1 MECPKG
7 FDYCSSDSC
16 NGNVSGTLCSVI
28 SAWSGRSEIPRMQPN
43 TAKSDR
49 SGFSPPQIKSRCSII
64 KITYANEFPLS
75 NVVVPS
81 YHERVCC
88 QLLQSMPWPKQILF
102 GVHIWSSSLKLG
114 TSTAVKRASR
124 SFSMPY
130 FFLILPCAAAIP
142 PRISP
147 TPTVQQVQHCWLKTQ
162 EKKWLANLVH
172 PQLEWPQHVAAKIRG
187 IFANIPMPLS
197 TQTENHGGFSNRI
210 RVQNGLI

>member
-64 KITYANEFPLS
+64 KFTDANEFPLS

-88 QLLQSMPWPKQILF
+88 QLLQSMPWPKQILL

-142 PRISP
+142 PRIST
-147 TPTVQQVQHCWLKTQ
+147 TPTLNKSNTVGWKHR
-162 EKKWLANLVH
+162 KKNDW
-172 PQLEWPQHVAAKIRG
+172 R
-187 IFANIPMPLS
+187 
-197 TQTENHGGFSNRI
+197 T
-210 RVQNGLI
+210 